1 MARFLIDA
9 NLPYC
14 FELWYGADFLH
25 AYDLSDDMP
34 DAAIWQYAKEHDL
47 IIVSK
52 DADFS
57 DWIMLFDPPPKNL
70 PNSMLRINLSSCM
83 KR

>member
-1 MARFLIDA
+1 
-9 NLPYC
+9 
-14 FELWYGADFLH
+14 
-25 AYDLSDDMP
+25 MP

-57 DWIMLFDPPPKNL
+57 DWIMLSDPPPKVIH
-70 PNSMLRINLSSCM
+70 LRIGNMRL
-83 KR
+83 RDLFVFFAARLAATRRNQRDPQARYR